1 MKRLSG
7 RLDRF
12 VEESQVILGLAKLA
26 EAGRERESGR
36 LAGNRK
42 QPMRGI
48 LRLLRLL
55 VSRRADPSVSTSRLH
70 GTTCQCG
77 LSLCVLVALV

>member
-1 MKRLSG
+1 M
-7 RLDRF
+7 
-12 VEESQVILGLAKLA
+12 ILGLAKLA

-48 LRLLRLL
+48 PRLLRLL